1 MSRSLSKTR
10 ASRLAFP
17 GAVAVCLLLS
27 FAPARLMGWAGWT
40 GSVVVAAI
48 SPIAHPITE
57 FSLWLAPGKGARTLA
72 DDQRERLEDEIERYQ
87 LRYLQSQLEVERL
100 HDLVEQLA
108 GARQFNPTQPI
119 RPITASVMG
128 DAADASSS
136 SILRVRAGAS
146 QGVSPGTVAT
156 DGSVQLLGRVQR
168 VLPLYS
174 EVRPITA
181 DASSPIQGAVL
192 LDAEA
197 TRTLDCILE
206 AVGDGTLRGDVEDPG
221 EAERAGASPLQIGQ
235 RVCLKDPDW
244 PPSAQMLVIGTLVAI
259 EPARDH
265 PLRKVITVRPGSDLR
280 GAAEVVL
287 RIPLKTPA
295 GDAQARAGGEG
306 PP

>member
-1 MSRSLSKTR
+1 MSRASSNAR

-17 GAVAVCLLLS
+17 GLVLICLVLA
-27 FAPARLMGWAGWT
+27 FAPVRLMGWAGWT
-40 GSVVVAAI
+40 GSIVVAAI
-48 SPIAHPITE
+48 SPIAHPVTE
-57 FSLWLAPGKGARTLA
+57 FSIWLSPSKGGRTLA
-72 DDQRERLEDEIERYQ
+72 DDQRNRLQDEIERYK
-87 LRYLQSQLEVERL
+87 LRALQAQLEIERL

-108 GARQFNPTQPI
+108 GARQFNPTEPI
-119 RPITASVMG
+119 RPITAAVMG
-128 DAADASSS
+128 DASDASST
-136 SILRVRAGAS
+136 SILRVRAGAL
-146 QGVSPGTVAT
+146 QGVRQGAVAT

-181 DASSPIQGAVL
+181 RASTPIQGAVL

-206 AVGDGTLRGDVEDPG
+206 AQGDGTLRGHVEDAG
-221 EAERAGASPLQIGQ
+221 DDAGASPLEIGQ

-244 PPSAQMLVIGTLVAI
+244 PPSAQMLVIGTLVKI

-287 RIPLKTPA
+287 RIPVGRGA
-295 GDAQARAGGEG
+295 GESQANAGVQ
-306 PP
+306 P

>member
-10 ASRLAFP
+10 LSRLAFP
-17 GAVAVCLLLS
+17 GAVTLCLVLA

-48 SPIAHPITE
+48 SPLAHPVTE

-72 DDQRERLEDEIERYQ
+72 DDQRNRLEGEIERYK
-87 LRYLQSQLEVERL
+87 LRYLQAQLENERL

-108 GARQFNPTQPI
+108 GARQFNPAEPI

-128 DAADASSS
+128 DAADASST
-136 SILRVRAGAS
+136 SILRVRAGRS
-146 QGVSPGTVAT
+146 LGVTAGTVAT

-168 VLPLYS
+168 VFPLYS

-181 DASSPIQGAVL
+181 QSSTPIQGRVL

-197 TRTLDCILE
+197 TRTLECILE
-206 AVGDGTLRGDVEDPG
+206 ATGDGMLRGDVEDPG
-221 EAERAGASPLQIGQ
+221 ETEGGSPLEIGQ
-235 RVCLKDPDW
+235 RVCLKDRDW
-244 PPSAQMLVIGTLVAI
+244 PDSAQMLTIGTIVAI
-259 EPARDH
+259 EPSRDH

-287 RIPLKTPA
+287 RIPVTRGA
-295 GDAQARAGGEG
+295 ADAQARADGGVS
-306 PP
+306 P